1 MDYYNRQRPL
11 MFNDGLP
18 PVVTEKNLKYC
29 LELVD
34 HYNLQDKSD
43 KQTAELA
50 EAKKENLRLR
60 AQMRRIEE
68 ECDILKKAARYF
80 AR

>member
-1 MDYYNRQRPL
+1 
-11 MFNDGLP
+11 
-18 PVVTEKNLKYC
+18 
-29 LELVD
+29 
-34 HYNLQDKSD
+34 LQDKSD
-43 KQTAELA
+43 KSDKHTAEVA

-80 AR
+80 AREPE